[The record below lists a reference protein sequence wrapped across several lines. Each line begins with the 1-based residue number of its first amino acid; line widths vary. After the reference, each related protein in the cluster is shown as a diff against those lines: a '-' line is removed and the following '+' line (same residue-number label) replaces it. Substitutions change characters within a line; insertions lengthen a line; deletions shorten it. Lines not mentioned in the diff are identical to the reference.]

1 MGREGSP
8 FFRSLNGTWKFRFL
22 ERPTLAPKDVFGDEF
37 ARIDFSY
44 RKTGVGDTPNP
55 VMPAYRAYLR
65 VQFPVQV
72 TGKID
77 SSRLIFRCEQ
87 RRRNHEIGR

>member
-1 MGREGSP
+1 
-8 FFRSLNGTWKFRFL
+8 FL

-55 VMPAYRAYLR
+55 VMPAYRAYPLPVTSRIVLEPLTGR
-65 VQFPVQV
+65 VHQ
-72 TGKID
+72 
-77 SSRLIFRCEQ
+77 
-87 RRRNHEIGR
+87 